1 MKPRRLQ
8 QTRRAV
14 QAITFA
20 TAVLLLM
27 LTRGGALLRPF
38 SGWLMRVDPLAAIA
52 ATIASRQ
59 WLLFWPALILL
70 GLTIALGRF
79 WCAWICPLGTLIDW
93 TAPSASKFDPG
104 SRARSVKYLGLF
116 IVLFAALW
124 GNLSLLLLDPLGL
137 FVRTMSTAVLPGL
150 NWLVTQA
157 EIIAYRIPI
166 FRGPT
171 DALDPLLRRLFLTYP
186 QPYYTDSLAAGI
198 LLAAILLLNRI
209 APRAWC
215 RYLCPLGAL
224 LSLISRISWLR
235 RKVTTACIS
244 CNACADSCPM
254 GTIDASRAFASDSG
268 ECILCMD
275 CIAICPTQAIRFK
288 GDWHLDKGMPYDPSR
303 RQVLL
308 GAGISLG
315 GLALFRT
322 SADAARPYPYRLRP
336 PGAEETAL
344 LKACIR
350 CGACLRV
357 CPTHGL
363 QPSLFES
370 GWEGVA
376 TPILVPRLGPCEYS
390 CNACGQVCPTGAIPF
405 LLLDRKQQ
413 QPIGKA
419 YIDRSLCIAWSGRG
433 PCIVCEEMCPLPHK
447 AIKLE
452 EMAIEKEKGLE
463 IALQVPV
470 VNHNLCIGCGLC
482 ENKCPV
488 QGEAAIRVRI
498 DPLA

>member
-1 MKPRRLQ
+1 M
-8 QTRRAV
+8 AV
-14 QAITFA
+14 GKE
-20 TAVLLLM
+20 L
-27 LTRGGALLRPF
+27 
-38 SGWLMRVDPLAAIA
+38 IA
-52 ATIASRQ
+52 ATNCPPAHTIAGRAALGQQFASRPRS
-59 WLLFWPALILL
+59 LCHLAPLAWP
-70 GLTIALGRF
+70 GR
-79 WCAWICPLGTLIDW
+79 
-93 TAPSASKFDPG
+93 
-104 SRARSVKYLGLF
+104 SRVYWS
-116 IVLFAALW
+116 
-124 GNLSLLLLDPLGL
+124 S
-137 FVRTMSTAVLPGL
+137 
-150 NWLVTQA
+150 
-157 EIIAYRIPI
+157 
-166 FRGPT
+166 
-171 DALDPLLRRLFLTYP
+171 
-186 QPYYTDSLAAGI
+186 
-198 LLAAILLLNRI
+198 
-209 APRAWC
+209 
-215 RYLCPLGAL
+215 
-224 LSLISRISWLR
+224 
-235 RKVTTACIS
+235 
-244 CNACADSCPM
+244 
-254 GTIDASRAFASDSG
+254 
-268 ECILCMD
+268 
-275 CIAICPTQAIRFK
+275 
-288 GDWHLDKGMPYDPSR
+288 
-303 RQVLL
+303 
-308 GAGISLG
+308 
-315 GLALFRT
+315 
-322 SADAARPYPYRLRP
+322 P